1 MQTSFASSAPQ
12 RARAGPTVR
21 EPPSG
26 AGADGPADCLRVR
39 LLGGFTLA
47 WGEMSLPLPPSQPA
61 RSLFAY
67 LITYRDRPHT
77 RDLLAGLFWPDLPD
91 ALARRRLSHALWQIG
106 RALNSLPNPAPY
118 LLADADAVQFNAAA
132 PYWLDTEEFGRL
144 VDWETGRLVD
154 GGTGRLVDWETGRL
168 VDRSRSQR
176 TGPPAYQFTNIP
188 RYQSTDL
195 LRYQSTN
202 LPRHQFTNIPTLRAA
217 VDLYRGDFLAGFYDD
232 WMIGERERLRE
243 LFLAALGRLT
253 VLCKEAGAHEEA
265 LGYAQRLVAEDPLHE
280 EGHREVMRLCHL
292 LGRQNEA
299 LQQYARCRA
308 ILAEELGA
316 EPSAATTALLHA
328 IAAGHEAET
337 PYLPQSPRPQ
347 GAPIFEGAG
356 LAPLVGRAAERATL
370 LGHLEQAI
378 GGHGGLVL
386 LEGEAGVGKTRL
398 LQEAARDAGWR
409 GMQALWGRG
418 RELADA
424 PPYGPLV
431 EALAGALSP
440 LRVGQ
445 LACLVEEEWLH
456 EAGQLLP
463 ELAGDLTPDPSPAR
477 RGAKSPPPP
486 PPPPVQGGGR
496 GVGNVLVPPDQA
508 RARLLEALGR
518 VISALGQIVPHLL
531 ILEDLH
537 WADGTTLDA
546 LIHLAPRLAASRVL
560 VIASYRSDEARATP
574 AVWEALC
581 ALDRMGWPHIELA
594 PLTAGETGELVRRGL
609 GLFQAAPH
617 FEGRLYRETEGN
629 PLFVLETLRSLHDE
643 GLLYRDRSGE
653 WSTPWDE
660 TTVDYAE
667 LPLPAGVHQV
677 IAGRL
682 ARLGTDARAA
692 LNTAAVLGTEFD
704 LELLLATSE
713 QERQAC
719 LAAAGELVRRRFLI
733 ETPQAYR
740 FSHDQVRRVA
750 YAGMSEAGRRRLH
763 RRAGEAL
770 ETVRPGQIEALA
782 HHFTQAQAADKALAY
797 NTRAGDRARAVY
809 AGAEA
814 IGYYERALAA
824 WDCLQPPDLASGIG
838 LHQAR
843 GEICQET
850 GRFDQAE
857 AAFRAA
863 HDLAAQM
870 GDQPAQA
877 RALNSLSYLCF
888 QRGDYRSAVETA
900 HRALGLATAEA
911 PHQMA
916 GALLNQA
923 NALRNLGDP
932 RRAIELYEQAA
943 ALFEELGDQNR
954 LADCL
959 CRMGYAC
966 IFLGRYAEAQRVIE
980 RSLALRR
987 QLDDRVGISY
997 SLTNLTAVCY
1007 VRGEFGRAR
1016 AVAQEALDIAAAI
1029 GDPYGQDAALFNV
1042 GVALLEQGAPAQAV
1056 PLIEQAL
1063 ALARQIGDRPL
1074 EAEALAELGR
1084 ARLCLGDPEQAQVML
1099 EQALSAMAVGGEC
1112 WHWAKAHAYLA
1123 LAYLATDDRDRALAQ
1138 AHSGLAAAHGLAE
1151 PWTLGLAHRVMAEVA
1166 AHCGGETDVIR
1177 PHFEESIRLLREIG
1191 ASAELARALAAGGR
1205 YLADRADADAACRGA
1220 AWVEEARSLFQQLD
1234 MAGDLARLDQHGTS
1248 CSPAD
1253 QVKVRLPRV
1262 AAPTG
1267 RPLREDE
1274 RVAVAWTLA
1283 APADDAIAGKT
1294 PRRQHRLLR
1303 LLREAEEQG
1312 AAPTVDDL
1320 AAALAVSRA
1329 TIKRDLAGL
1338 RATGQAAHTRGSRSG
1353 WHADDADAR

>member
-1 MQTSFASSAPQ
+1 MKPRSPPAPIALIG
-12 RARAGPTVR
+12 RGP
-21 EPPSG
+21 
-26 AGADGPADCLRVR
+26 LRVR
-39 LLGGFTLA
+39 LFGGLA
-47 WGEMSLPLPPSQPA
+47 LTWGEMSLPPIPSLPA

-67 LITYRDRPHT
+67 LITHRDRPHT

-91 ALARRRLSHALWQIG
+91 AQARRRLSQALWQIG
-106 RALNSLPNPAPY
+106 RALNPLPSPAPY
-118 LLADADAVQFNAAA
+118 LLADADTVQFNTAA
-132 PYWLDTEEFGRL
+132 PYWLDVEEFGRL
-144 VDWETGRLVD
+144 VDWDSGRLVDGETGRLVD
-154 GGTGRLVDWETGRL
+154 GETGRLVDWETGRL
-168 VDRSRSQR
+168 GDRSCSQR
-176 TGPPAYQFTNIP
+176 TGPPAYQFTSLPRYQSTSLP
-188 RYQSTDL
+188 RYQSTD
-195 LRYQSTN
+195 
-202 LPRHQFTNIPTLRAA
+202 IPTLRAA

-265 LGYAQRLVAEDPLHE
+265 LSYAQRLVAEDPLHE

-292 LGRQNEA
+292 LGRGNEA
-299 LQQYARCRA
+299 LQQYELCRA
-308 ILAEELGA
+308 VLAEELGA
-316 EPSAATTALLHA
+316 EPSAATTALFHE
-328 IAAGHEAET
+328 IAAGHEAEA
-337 PYLPQSPRPQ
+337 PYLPQIPRPQ

-356 LAPLVGRAAERATL
+356 LAPLVGRADERTAL
-370 LGHLEQAI
+370 LGHLERAI

-409 GMQALWGRG
+409 GMQVLRGRG

-431 EALAGALSP
+431 EALAGGLSP

-445 LACLVEEEWLH
+445 LACLAEEEWLH

-463 ELAGDLTPDPSPAR
+463 ELGSVRRPSDRPTPDGWAETRGPGTTLPA
-477 RGAKSPPPP
+477 
-486 PPPPVQGGGR
+486 
-496 GVGNVLVPPDQA
+496 DQA
-508 RARLLEALGR
+508 RARLLEALGH
-518 VISALGQIVPHLL
+518 VVSALGQIVPHLL

-546 LIHLAPRLAASRVL
+546 LIHLAPRLAASRVS
-560 VIASYRSDEARATP
+560 VIASYRSNEARATP

-581 ALDRMGWPHIELA
+581 ALDRMGWPRIELA

-617 FEGRLYRETEGN
+617 FEKRLYRETEGN

-682 ARLGTDARAA
+682 ARLGTDERAA
-692 LNTAAVLGTEFD
+692 LNAAAVLGTEFD

-713 QERQAC
+713 QEGRAC

-740 FSHDQVRRVA
+740 FSHDLVRRVT

-770 ETVRPGQIEALA
+770 ETLRPGHIEALA
-782 HHFTQAQAADKALAY
+782 HHFTQAQAADKALTY
-797 NTRAGDRARAVY
+797 NMRAGDRARAVY

-824 WDCLQPPDLASGIG
+824 WGCLQPPDLASGIG

-843 GEICQET
+843 GETCQET

-863 HDLAAQM
+863 HALAIQT
-870 GDQPAQA
+870 GDQLAQA
-877 RALNSLSYLCF
+877 KALNSLSYLCF
-888 QRGDYRSAVETA
+888 QRGDYRSATEIA
-900 HRALGLATAEA
+900 RQALGLAASEA

-916 GALLNQA
+916 SALLNQA
-923 NALRNLGDP
+923 NALRNQGNP

-943 ALFEELGDQNR
+943 ALFEALGDRSR

-959 CRMGYAC
+959 CRMGYADL
-966 IFLGRYAEAQRVIE
+966 FLGRYVEAQDVIE

-987 QLDDRVGISY
+987 QLDDRVGVSY

-1016 AVAQEALDIAAAI
+1016 ATAQEALDIATAI

-1042 GVALLEQGAPAQAV
+1042 GVTLLDQGVPAQAV

-1084 ARLCLGDPEQAQVML
+1084 ACAGLGDGERARAML
-1099 EQALSAMAVGGEC
+1099 EQALRALAAGGEC
-1112 WHWAKAHAYLA
+1112 WHWAKTHAYLA
-1123 LAYLATDDRDRALAQ
+1123 RVCLAAGDRDQALAQ
-1138 AHSGLAAAHGLAE
+1138 AHSGLAVAQRLAD
-1151 PWTLGLAHRVMAEVA
+1151 PWALGLTHRVMAEVA
-1166 AHCGGETDVIR
+1166 AHCGSETDVIR
-1177 PHFEESIRLLREIG
+1177 SHFEESMRLLREIG
-1191 ASAELARALAAGGR
+1191 ANAELARTLAAGGR
-1205 YLADRADADAACRGA
+1205 YLAGRADADAACRGA
-1220 AWVEEARSLFQQLD
+1220 AWVEEARSLFQQLG
-1234 MAGDLARLDQHGTS
+1234 MAGDLACLDQDVTS
-1248 CSPAD
+1248 RLPAD
-1253 QVKVRLPRV
+1253 RVKVRLPRAGV
-1262 AAPTG
+1262 PTG

-1274 RVAVAWTLA
+1274 WVTVAWTLA
-1283 APADDAIAGKT
+1283 APTDDAIAGKT

-1303 LLREAEEQG
+1303 LLREAEAQG

-1320 AAALAVSRA
+1320 AAALQVSRA
-1329 TIKRDLAGL
+1329 TLKRDLATL
-1338 RATGQAAHTRGSRSG
+1338 RATGQAAHTRGSRS
-1353 WHADDADAR
+1353 